1 MNTLTIDTITIR
13 KDSEGRY
20 CLNDLHKAAGSGIN
34 EQPNFFMKRKETA
47 DLIVAL
53 NSENPLS
60 FPWETKAG
68 RNGGTYV
75 VKELVY
81 AYAMWVSAD
90 FNLKVI
96 RVFEEYATKGMVMKP
111 EVAQQ
116 AFDDPKVFMAKAL
129 MLAQETLDKYAQEIK
144 ELEHDRDHV
153 SVRQFERELGIYLT
167 RPQRNRLAS
176 YARNYCLNKGLP
188 IEKEVMLVQTPCYQ
202 GDTEVNIYPV
212 EALRYARDLVIG

>member
-20 CLNDLHKAAGSGIN
+20 CLNDLHKAAGGERRHEPLNWRNTDS
-34 EQPNFFMKRKETA
+34 FKEM
-47 DLIVAL
+47 VAEL
-53 NSENPLS
+53 EITGNPVVS
-60 FPWETKAG
+60 KTG
-68 RNGGTYV
+68 RTGGTFV
-75 VKELVY
+75 CKELVY
-81 AYAMWVSAD
+81 AYAMWVSAS

-111 EVAQQ
+111 EVAKQ

-176 YARNYCLNKGLP
+176 YARNYCLTRGLP
-188 IEKEVMLVQTPCYQ
+188 IEKEVMYVQTPYYQ
-202 GDTEVNIYPV
+202 GEAEVNIYPV
-212 EALRYARDLVIG
+212 DALRYARDLVIG

>member
-20 CLNDLHKAAGSGIN
+20 CLNDIHKAAGAN
-34 EQPNFFMKRKETA
+34 PKDQPAKYFANQQTR
-47 DLIVAL
+47 DLI
-53 NSENPLS
+53 SEIGDHAV
-60 FPWETKAG
+60 TVIRG
-68 RNGGTYV
+68 RGKEQGTYV
-75 VKELVY
+75 CEELVY
-81 AYAMWVSAD
+81 AYAMWISPS
-90 FNLKVI
+90 FHLKVL
-96 RVFEEYATKGMVMKP
+96 RVFKEYATNGMVMKP

-176 YARNYCLNKGLP
+176 YARNYCLNRGLP
-188 IEKEVMLVQTPCYQ
+188 IEKEVMYVQTPYYQ
-202 GDTEVNIYPV
+202 GDTEVNIYPI
-212 EALRYARDLVIG
+212 EALRYARDLVID